1 MDRTKYEID
10 IKHHV
15 FVRALQRKIHPDLI
29 ENCIKNGSIERF
41 GKNYVKFI
49 TRAVICVCE
58 IAGLR
63 IKIITIEKNERRK
76 K

>member
-1 MDRTKYEID
+1 MDRTKYEIE

-15 FVRALQRKIHPDLI
+15 FIRAMQRGINPDLI

-41 GKNYVKFI
+41 GKNYVRFI
-49 TRAVICVCE
+49 TKSVICVGE
-58 IAGLR
+58 ISGLK
-63 IKIITIEKNERRK
+63 IKIITIERRK

>member
-49 TRAVICVCE
+49 TRLVICVGE